1 MSVLL
6 DHATHAVL
14 STGAV
19 PERDAFAFWREMI
32 CAAFVKLRAEPLDDR
47 RFRGSIDHVPVGE
60 LELSTVLA
68 GAQHVE
74 RTRALIAAASEE
86 FVLASIQLAGRG
98 QVEQDGRTAWLGPGE
113 MAFYDSTR
121 PYALHFDD
129 PFRQLVV
136 QVPRTRIDVLDTRAV
151 TARTL
156 GAGTPGAA
164 VAAFF
169 ASLAPTASTD
179 DQAGRVLAPHA
190 TALLTAAA
198 SYAGSREPGGAAA
211 DALARQQVLDLIR
224 AHLADPRLTTDAIA
238 SGCHVS
244 RRTLYRIMGP
254 DGVAR
259 ILRQARLERARQL
272 LLSHPDRCV
281 GAVAAACGFESE
293 SGFYRAFR
301 SATGMTPAEY
311 RQDPG
316 TPRH

>member
-19 PERDAFAFWREMI
+19 PERDAFAYWREMI
-32 CAAFVKLRAEPLDDR
+32 CAAFVKLRAERLDER

-74 RTRALIAAASEE
+74 RTRALISAASEE

-98 QVEQDGRTAWLGPGE
+98 QVEQDGRTALLGPGE

-121 PYALHFDD
+121 PYVLHFDD

-136 QVPRTRIDVLDTRAV
+136 QVPRSRIDLLDTRAV

-156 GAGTPGAA
+156 GVGTPGAA

-169 ASLAPTASTD
+169 TALAPTASTD
-179 DQAGRVLAPHA
+179 EQAGRLLVPHA
-190 TALLTAAA
+190 AALLTAAA
-198 SYAGSREPGGAAA
+198 SYAGGLDSSRVAA
-211 DALARQQVLDLIR
+211 DAMARQQVLDFMR
-224 AHLADPRLTTDAIA
+224 ARLADPQLDAGTIA
-238 SGCHVS
+238 IGCHVS

-259 ILRQARLERARQL
+259 VLRQLRLEQARQL

-316 TPRH
+316 TRRQ